1 MGNCVVSIGD
11 PTHVFTIEPSLLDA
25 AGVDWTNVVL
35 ADPIVE
41 DDLGF
46 VADDFAD
53 DDEEEPDVLEDDD
66 VDDSSMV
73 MSVDSADAGVVSVET
88 VEDPH
93 DARTAVNVI
102 IAIKRVNDDF
112 MFVMEFLES
121 ELYFMADV
129 GVRAA

>member
-66 VDDSSMV
+66 VDDSGMV

-112 MFVMEFLES
+112 MFVMGFLE
-121 ELYFMADV
+121 
-129 GVRAA
+129 